1 MRNPETV
8 RLLAEGK
15 CRQLPDQPAVATLA
29 ATIDPACLRRAD
41 LIYVVVPAGATR
53 DTLCLI
59 REMANPKAG
68 IIFAAKGLVTEEL
81 SDGMLLPEIAAT
93 DLPGRQ
99 TGVLSGPSFAD
110 EVLAGLPA
118 ALTIATQTPALID
131 AVQQS
136 FANSN
141 LRLYGNDD
149 PIGVAVGGT
158 MKNVIAIAAGCAVGL
173 GLGDNAKAAI
183 LTRGV
188 AEIARFAVA
197 VGGRLE
203 SVYGL
208 SGVGDLALTCAGPH
222 SRNMAFGMALGR
234 GEAPSGQLAEGSRP
248 VAAPARLAG
257 EQKHKRVRRRVVE
270 LLHQLLA
277 LRDGGAA
284 VQTHRRVVTLP
295 AQQLH
300 QVQRLRVVADDHHPV
315 LGLRAKDGEES
326 SQHGKLSRV
335 KLPTVHHASRA
346 AASPS

>member
-1 MRNPETV
+1 MNSQIVIGGGSWGMAIAATLTANNQNVSLLVRNPQTV
-8 RLLAEGK
+8 QLLAEGK
-15 CRQLPDQPAVATLA
+15 CRQLPDQPAIAALA
-29 ATIDPACLRRAD
+29 ATIDPACLQMAD

-53 DTLCLI
+53 DTLCTI

-68 IIFAAKGLVTEEL
+68 VIFAAKGLVA
-81 SDGMLLPEIAAT
+81 DGSSNGKLLPEIAAVE
-93 DLPGRQ
+93 LPDRQ
-99 TGVLSGPSFAD
+99 IGILSGPSFAD

-118 ALTIATQTPALID
+118 ALTIAAHKPALVD
-131 AVQQS
+131 VVQQS

-222 SRNMAFGMALGR
+222 SRNMAYGMAIGAGL
-234 GEAPSGQLAEGSRP
+234 APETRLAEGRHT
-248 VAAPARLAG
+248 VAALARRAKTMGLELPITNAVD
-257 EQKHKRVRRRVVE
+257 RVINHGDNLFDVVTA
-270 LLHQLLA
+270 LLA
-277 LRDGGAA
+277 R
-284 VQTHRRVVTLP
+284 
-295 AQQLH
+295 
-300 QVQRLRVVADDHHPV
+300 
-315 LGLRAKDGEES
+315 
-326 SQHGKLSRV
+326 
-335 KLPTVHHASRA
+335 PTNRED
-346 AASPS
+346 

>member
-1 MRNPETV
+1 MQMNSQIVIGGGSWGMGIAAALAAANQDVGLLVRNPQTV
-8 RLLAEGK
+8 QLLAKGK
-15 CRQLPDQPAVATLA
+15 CRQLPDQPAVAALA
-29 ATIDPACLRRAD
+29 ATIDPACLRMAD

-59 REMANPKAG
+59 KEMANPEAG
-68 IIFAAKGLVTEEL
+68 IVFAAKGLVTDA
-81 SDGMLLPEIAAT
+81 SSGGRLLPEIAAA
-93 DLPGRQ
+93 DLPDRQ
-99 TGVLSGPSFAD
+99 TGILSGPSFAD

-118 ALTIATQTPALID
+118 ALTIAAQTPPLID

-158 MKNVIAIAAGCAVGL
+158 MKNVIAIAAGCAIGL

-188 AEIARFAVA
+188 AEMARFAVA

-222 SRNMAFGMALGR
+222 SRNMAYGMAIGAGL
-234 GEAPSGQLAEGSRP
+234 APDTRLAEGRYT
-248 VAAPARLAG
+248 VAAMARRAATMGLELPITNAVD
-257 EQKHKRVRRRVVE
+257 RVINHGDNLHDVVTA
-270 LLHQLLA
+270 LLA
-277 LRDGGAA
+277 R
-284 VQTHRRVVTLP
+284 
-295 AQQLH
+295 
-300 QVQRLRVVADDHHPV
+300 
-315 LGLRAKDGEES
+315 
-326 SQHGKLSRV
+326 
-335 KLPTVHHASRA
+335 PTGREG
-346 AASPS
+346 

>member
-1 MRNPETV
+1 MNSQIVIGGGSWGMGIAAALTTANQDVGLLVRNPETV

-59 REMANPKAG
+59 RKMANPEAS
-68 IIFAAKGLVTEEL
+68 IIFAAKGLVAGDA
-81 SDGMLLPEIAAT
+81 SDGMLLPEIAAAE
-93 DLPGRQ
+93 LPNHQ

-222 SRNMAFGMALGR
+222 SRNMAYGMAIGGGL
-234 GEAPSGQLAEGSRP
+234 APDTRLAEGRHT
-248 VAAPARLAG
+248 VAALARRAVTMGLELPITNAVD
-257 EQKHKRVRRRVVE
+257 RVINHGDNLHDVVTA
-270 LLHQLLA
+270 LLA
-277 LRDGGAA
+277 R
-284 VQTHRRVVTLP
+284 
-295 AQQLH
+295 
-300 QVQRLRVVADDHHPV
+300 
-315 LGLRAKDGEES
+315 
-326 SQHGKLSRV
+326 
-335 KLPTVHHASRA
+335 PTGRED
-346 AASPS
+346 

>member
-1 MRNPETV
+1 MNSQIVIGGGSWGMGIATALTNANQDVGLLVRNPETV

-68 IIFAAKGLVTEEL
+68 IIFAAKGLVTEKL

-93 DLPGRQ
+93 DLPNRQ

-208 SGVGDLALTCAGPH
+208 SGVGDLALTCSGPH
-222 SRNMAFGMALGR
+222 SRNMAYGMAIGGGL
-234 GEAPSGQLAEGSRP
+234 APDTRLAEGRHT
-248 VAAPARLAG
+248 VAALARRAVTMGLELPITNAVD
-257 EQKHKRVRRRVVE
+257 RVINHGDNLHDVVTA
-270 LLHQLLA
+270 LLA
-277 LRDGGAA
+277 R
-284 VQTHRRVVTLP
+284 
-295 AQQLH
+295 
-300 QVQRLRVVADDHHPV
+300 
-315 LGLRAKDGEES
+315 
-326 SQHGKLSRV
+326 
-335 KLPTVHHASRA
+335 PTGRED
-346 AASPS
+346 